1 MEVYRSPKELAEMSG
16 LSLSTITRVAH
27 EMEEGG
33 SKEVWRGSN
42 YLRIGEKAFKQH
54 MFTRQFRRKKHTS
67 NDRAAV

>member
-1 MEVYRSPKELAEMSG
+1 MDIYRSPKELSEMCG

-27 EMEEGG
+27 EMEEDG

-54 MFTRQFRRKKHTS
+54 MCTRGFRKAKGK
-67 NDRAAV
+67 